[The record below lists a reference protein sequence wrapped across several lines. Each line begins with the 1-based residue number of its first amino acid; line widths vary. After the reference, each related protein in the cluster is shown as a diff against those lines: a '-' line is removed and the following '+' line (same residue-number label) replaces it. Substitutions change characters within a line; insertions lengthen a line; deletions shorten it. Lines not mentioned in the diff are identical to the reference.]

1 MHLIAVGLNHN
12 TAPVAL
18 REQLALNDCGLR
30 MALSDLVASRR
41 RPANGYGNGNGHC
54 HGHGHPPLLE
64 SVILSTCNRLE
75 IYAVVAGEAQAGWHW
90 IQRFLADLQGLD
102 LELLGRHLYFLDGP
116 ATVNHLMRVAAGLD
130 SMILGEAQ
138 ILGQV
143 SAAQDAAQAAGC
155 LGPILSHLFDRAIH
169 AGKRA
174 RTETE
179 IGRHTTSISHAAAQL
194 ICERSAALENVQA
207 LIVGAGE
214 MAQVAAQA
222 LHDRGLRQMSFI
234 NRTHA
239 RAESLAQHFGGRA
252 LNWYHLPAALT
263 MADVVICSTGAP
275 HIVIH
280 EDDVRPGLAGR
291 GGRPLLFVDIAVP
304 RDVQE
309 SVGALP
315 GVQLLDIDQLQ
326 DTVDANMAQREAA
339 IPEVEEIILAEAA
352 YFDTWLQ
359 GRQVLPVLVEL
370 RQRAQEIAESELAK
384 HQPHLD
390 ELDPLSQEKVT
401 RMVYRIVNKL
411 LHEPTVRLKASAA
424 EGNGIEYAQTIR
436 ELFDLDITTPVEGSS
451 STAVPGHNGASSK
464 PNNGAISANGTG

>member
-1 MHLIAVGLNHN
+1 MNIVAVGLNHT

-30 MALSDLVASRR
+30 MALSDLAACRKI
-41 RPANGYGNGNGHC
+41 PANGNGQAR
-54 HGHGHPPLLE
+54 LLE

-75 IYAVVAGEAQAGWHW
+75 VYAVVAGSHSAGWRR
-90 IQRFLADLQGLD
+90 IERFLADLQGLE
-102 LELLGRHLYFLDGP
+102 LETLRQHLYLLEGQ
-116 ATVNHLMRVAAGLD
+116 AAVEQLMRVASGLD
-130 SMILGEAQ
+130 SMILGEPQ

-143 SAAQDAAQAAGC
+143 SSAEAEAQTAGA
-155 LGPILSHLFDRAIH
+155 LGSILSHLFNQAIH

-194 ICERSAALENVQA
+194 VRDRSGALEGVQA

-222 LHDRGLRQMSFI
+222 LQDQGLRQMSFI
-234 NRTHA
+234 NRTHS
-239 RAESLAQHFGGRA
+239 RAESLARDFGGRA
-252 LNWYHLPAALT
+252 LNWYHLPSALA

-280 EDDVRPGLAGR
+280 ENDVQPILDERS
-291 GGRPLLFVDIAVP
+291 GRPLLFVDIAVP
-304 RDVQE
+304 RDVE
-309 SVGALP
+309 GSVGDLP
-315 GVQLLDIDQLQ
+315 GVQLFDIDQLQ
-326 DTVDANMAQREAA
+326 TTVDANLAQREAA
-339 IPEVEEIILAEAA
+339 IPEVEAIVAQEAERYHA
-352 YFDTWLQ
+352 WLQ

-370 RQRAQEIAESELAK
+370 RQKAQDIAAAELDRQ
-384 HQPHLD
+384 QPHLD
-390 ELDPLSQEKVT
+390 ELEPIYQEKVT

-424 EGNGIEYAQTIR
+424 EGNGVEYAQAIR
-436 ELFDLDITTPVEGSS
+436 ELFDLDVAVPLDAPPTTPLNQRQGSLDYAKS
-451 STAVPGHNGASSK
+451 SNSGA
-464 PNNGAISANGTG
+464 

>member
-1 MHLIAVGLNHN
+1 MQIVAVGLNHT

-30 MALSDLVASRR
+30 MALSDLAACRR
-41 RPANGYGNGNGHC
+41 MPANGNGQLRL
-54 HGHGHPPLLE
+54 PE

-75 IYAVVAGEAQAGWHW
+75 VYAVVAGEPKVGW
-90 IQRFLADLQGLD
+90 QRIEHFLSDLQGLD
-102 LELLGRHLYFLDGP
+102 LAELRQHLYRLDGQ
-116 ATVNHLMRVAAGLD
+116 AAVEHLMRVAAGLD

-143 SAAQDAAQAAGC
+143 SAAQAEAQTAGSI
-155 LGPILSHLFDRAIH
+155 GPILSHLFDHAIH

-179 IGRHTTSISHAAAQL
+179 IGRHTTSISHAAANL
-194 ICERSAALENVQA
+194 VCERSGSLDGIQA

-222 LHDRGLRQMSFI
+222 LQDRGLKQMSFI

-239 RAESLAQHFGGRA
+239 RAESLASHFGGRA
-252 LNWYHLPAALT
+252 LNWYHLPSALT

-280 EDDVRPGLAGR
+280 ENDVLPGLAER
-291 GGRPLLFVDIAVP
+291 AGRPLLFVDIAVP
-304 RDVQE
+304 RDVE
-309 SVGALP
+309 DNVGDLP
-315 GVQLLDIDQLQ
+315 GVDLFDIDHLQ
-326 DTVDANMAQREAA
+326 TTVDANMAQRQAA
-339 IPEVEEIILAEAA
+339 IPDVEAIIDQEETRFEA
-352 YFDTWLQ
+352 WLQ

-370 RQRAQEIAESELAK
+370 RRRAQDIASTELERY
-384 HQPHLD
+384 QPQFD
-390 ELDPLSQEKVT
+390 ELDPDFQEKVT
-401 RMVYRIVNKL
+401 RMVHRIVNKL

-424 EGNGIEYAQTIR
+424 EGNGVEYAQAIR
-436 ELFDLDITTPVEGSS
+436 ELFDLDVAKATEALPLTPQASS
-451 STAVPGHNGASSK
+451 NGAATKREPSELMS
-464 PNNGAISANGTG
+464 PNSQG